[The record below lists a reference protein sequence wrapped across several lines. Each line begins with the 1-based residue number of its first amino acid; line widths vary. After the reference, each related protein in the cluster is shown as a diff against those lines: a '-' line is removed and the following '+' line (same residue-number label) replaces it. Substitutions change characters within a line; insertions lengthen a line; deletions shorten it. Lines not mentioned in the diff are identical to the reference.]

1 MVMATYDVTTDH
13 VATVNDVV
21 YTLIYGSKPQA
32 NTADRILGMSI
43 QSLFPADFWTEYNNN
58 HNAIDRILN
67 NNFAHF
73 VLPQVNNPREKS
85 KDFDGNPLGIA
96 TTVSISN
103 QLEERVV
110 VPFVADR
117 ITALKRL
124 WELESLDFNPIEN
137 YDRIESWSET
147 RSGNEKNET
156 QFQGGE
162 KNIHTEAA
170 NTDTETTEIGQRK
183 VNETETQ
190 GATVETRDLKNET
203 NTKNNQSVK
212 EKNEGTSYNTNLYD
226 TKTTLFDG
234 AADTV
239 IQTDKGTVTK
249 DAVTNT
255 NESTVNATVDT
266 TTIDRGTR
274 EHTDTRQYTDRK
286 DTSLKTYN
294 DVKDQHDGRVH
305 GNIGV
310 TTSTAMALEF
320 DSYYIHYSFWE
331 KLWQMFVSFACS
343 PTFSTD
349 ADDYAGT
356 WV

>member
-1 MVMATYDVTTDH
+1 MITYDVTTKH

-21 YTLIYGSKPQA
+21 YTLIHGSKPQTD
-32 NTADRILGMSI
+32 TADRVLGMST

-67 NNFAHF
+67 NNFAYF

-85 KDFDGNPLGIA
+85 KDFDGNPLGVA
-96 TTVSISN
+96 TTASISN

-110 VPFVADR
+110 VPFMAGK

-124 WELESLDFNPIEN
+124 WELETLDFNPVEN

-147 RSGNEKNET
+147 RTGNEKNET
-156 QFQGGE
+156 QLQGGE
-162 KNIHTEAA
+162 KNTHTEAIS
-170 NTDTETTEIGQRK
+170 TDTETTEIGKRK
-183 VNETETQ
+183 TNETETQ
-190 GATVETRDLKNET
+190 GATVETRDLTNET
-203 NTKNNQSVK
+203 STKNNQSVQ

-226 TKTTLFDG
+226 TKTTTFEG
-234 AADTV
+234 AADTAT
-239 IQTDKGTVTK
+239 QTDTGTVKK

-255 NESTVNATVDT
+255 NESTVDATVDT
-266 TTIDRGTR
+266 TTIDRGAR
-274 EHTDTRQYTDRK
+274 EHIDTRQYTDRK
-286 DTSLKTYN
+286 DTSLKTYDN
-294 DVKDQHDGRVH
+294 VKDQHDGRIH

-310 TTSTAMALEF
+310 TTSTAMASEY

-331 KLWQMFVSFACS
+331 KLWKMFVSFSCS

-349 ADDYAGT
+349 ADDYTGT

>member
-1 MVMATYDVTTDH
+1 MMSTYDVTTEH

-21 YTLIYGSKPQA
+21 YTLIHGSKPQP
-32 NTADRILGMSI
+32 NTADRVLGMST

-73 VLPQVNNPREKS
+73 VLPQINNPQEKS
-85 KDFDGNPLGIA
+85 KDFDGDPLGVA
-96 TTVSISN
+96 TTASISN

-110 VPFVADR
+110 APFMADR

-124 WELESLDFNPIEN
+124 WELEALDFNPVEN

-147 RSGNEKNET
+147 RTGNEKNET

-162 KNIHTEAA
+162 KNIHTENAI
-170 NTDTETTEIGQRK
+170 TDIETADIGQRK
-183 VNETETQ
+183 TNETETQ
-190 GATVETRDLKNET
+190 GATVETRDLTNET
-203 NTKNNQSVK
+203 ITKNNQSMQ

-226 TKTTLFDG
+226 TKTTTFDG
-234 AADTV
+234 AADTTTK
-239 IQTDKGTVTK
+239 TDKGTVK
-249 DAVTNT
+249 NDSVTNT
-255 NESTVNATVDT
+255 NESTVNATIDT
-266 TTIDRGTR
+266 TTINRGER
-274 EHTDTRQYTDRK
+274 EHTDTRQYTDRI
-286 DTSLKTYN
+286 DTTLKTYN
-294 DVKDQHDGRVH
+294 DVKDQHDGRIH

-310 TTSTAMALEF
+310 TTSTAMASEF

-331 KLWQMFVSFACS
+331 KLWKMFVSFSCS

>member
-1 MVMATYDVTTDH
+1 MATYDVTTKH

-21 YTLIYGSKPQA
+21 YTLIHGSKPQA
-32 NTADRILGMSI
+32 DTADRVLGLST
-43 QSLFPADFWTEYNNN
+43 QSLFPAEFWTEYNNN

-73 VLPQVNNPREKS
+73 VLPQVNNPQEKS
-85 KDFDGNPLGIA
+85 LDFDGNPLGIP

-110 VPFVADR
+110 VPFVTGK

-124 WELESLDFNPIEN
+124 WELEALNFNPVEN
-137 YDRIESWSET
+137 YDRIESWSEIRT
-147 RSGNEKNET
+147 GNEKNET

-162 KNIHTEAA
+162 KNIHTENAI
-170 NTDTETTEIGQRK
+170 TDTETADIGQRK
-183 VNETETQ
+183 TTETETQ
-190 GATVETRDLKNET
+190 GATLETRDLTNET
-203 NTKNNQSVK
+203 STKNNQSMH

-226 TKTTLFDG
+226 TKTTTFDG
-234 AADTV
+234 AADTTT
-239 IQTDKGTVTK
+239 QTDKGTVQN
-249 DAVTNT
+249 DAVTNSA
-255 NESTVNATVDT
+255 ESTVNATVDT
-266 TTIDRGTR
+266 TTINRGER
-274 EHTDTRQYTDRK
+274 EHTDTRQYTDRI
-286 DTSLKTYN
+286 DTSLKTYDN
-294 DVKDQHDGRVH
+294 VKDQHEGRIH

>member
-1 MVMATYDVTTDH
+1 MATYDVTTKH

-21 YTLIYGSKPQA
+21 YTLIHGSKPQSD
-32 NTADRILGMSI
+32 TADRVLGLST
-43 QSLFPADFWTEYNNN
+43 QSLFPAEFWTEYNNN

-73 VLPQVNNPREKS
+73 VLPQVNNPQEKS
-85 KDFDGNPLGIA
+85 HDFDGNPLGIP

-110 VPFVADR
+110 VPFVTDR

-124 WELESLDFNPIEN
+124 WELEALNFNPVEN
-137 YDRIESWSET
+137 YDRIESWSEIRT
-147 RSGNEKNET
+147 GNEKNET

-162 KNIHTEAA
+162 KNIHTENAI
-170 NTDTETTEIGQRK
+170 TDTETADIGQRK
-183 VNETETQ
+183 TTETKTQ
-190 GATVETRDLKNET
+190 GATLETRDLINET
-203 NTKNNQSVK
+203 STKNNQSVQ
-212 EKNEGTSYNTNLYD
+212 EKNEGTSYNTNLFD
-226 TKTTLFDG
+226 TKTTTFDG
-234 AADTV
+234 AADTTT
-239 IQTDKGTVTK
+239 QTDKGTVQN
-249 DAVTNT
+249 DAVTNSA
-255 NESTVNATVDT
+255 ESTVNATIDT
-266 TTIDRGTR
+266 TTINRGER
-274 EHTDTRQYTDRK
+274 EHTDTRQYTDRI
-286 DTSLKTYN
+286 DTSLKTYDN
-294 DVKDQHDGRVH
+294 VKDQHEGRIH

>member
-1 MVMATYDVTTDH
+1 MATYDVTTKH

-21 YTLIYGSKPQA
+21 YTLIHGSKPQA
-32 NTADRILGMSI
+32 DTADRVLGMST

-73 VLPQVNNPREKS
+73 VLPHVNNPREKS
-85 KDFDGNPLGIA
+85 KDFDGNPLGVA
-96 TTVSISN
+96 TTASISN

-110 VPFVADR
+110 VPFMAGK

-124 WELESLDFNPIEN
+124 WELEALDFNPVEN

-147 RSGNEKNET
+147 RTGNEKNET
-156 QFQGGE
+156 QLQGGE
-162 KNIHTEAA
+162 KNTHTEAIS
-170 NTDTETTEIGQRK
+170 TDTETTEIGKRK
-183 VNETETQ
+183 TNETETQ
-190 GATVETRDLKNET
+190 GATVETRDLTNET
-203 NTKNNQSVK
+203 STKNNQSVQ

-226 TKTTLFDG
+226 TKTTTFEG
-234 AADTV
+234 AADTAT
-239 IQTDKGTVTK
+239 QTDTGTVKK

-255 NESTVNATVDT
+255 NESTVDATVDT
-266 TTIDRGTR
+266 TTVDRGAR
-274 EHTDTRQYTDRK
+274 EHIDTRQYTDRK
-286 DTSLKTYN
+286 DTSLKTYDN
-294 DVKDQHDGRVH
+294 VKDQHDGRIH

-310 TTSTAMALEF
+310 TTSTAMASEY

-331 KLWQMFVSFACS
+331 KLWKMFVSFSCS

-349 ADDYAGT
+349 ADDYTGT

>member
-1 MVMATYDVTTDH
+1 MATYDITTKH

-21 YTLIYGSKPQA
+21 YTLIHGSKPQTD
-32 NTADRILGMSI
+32 TADRVLGMST

-85 KDFDGNPLGIA
+85 KDFDGNPLGVA
-96 TTVSISN
+96 TTASISN

-110 VPFVADR
+110 VPFMAGK

-124 WELESLDFNPIEN
+124 WELEALDFNPVEN

-147 RSGNEKNET
+147 RTGNEKNEI
-156 QFQGGE
+156 QLQGGE
-162 KNIHTEAA
+162 KNTHTEAIS
-170 NTDTETTEIGQRK
+170 TDTETTEIGKRK
-183 VNETETQ
+183 TNETETQ
-190 GATVETRDLKNET
+190 GATVETRDLTNET
-203 NTKNNQSVK
+203 STKNNQSVQ

-226 TKTTLFDG
+226 TKTTTFEG
-234 AADTV
+234 AADTAT
-239 IQTDKGTVTK
+239 QTDTGTVKK

-255 NESTVNATVDT
+255 NESTVDATVDT
-266 TTIDRGTR
+266 TTVDRGAR
-274 EHTDTRQYTDRK
+274 EHIDTRQYTDRK
-286 DTSLKTYN
+286 DTSLKTYDN
-294 DVKDQHDGRVH
+294 VKDQHDGRIH

-310 TTSTAMALEF
+310 TTSTAMASEY

-331 KLWQMFVSFACS
+331 KLWKMFVSFSCS

-349 ADDYAGT
+349 ADDYTGT